1 MESVK
6 ICLEKTNDDL
16 FMKSKWWGNP
26 DVPQNFD
33 VPDYLTFICQIR
45 CDEIAAFDAENLLPH
60 KGMLYFFAALDY
72 YFGNFDSYCPENVF
86 WNNDDVKVFYVEDI
100 ENQIFEQVVFVDDD
114 DNPVDLKEMK
124 MIFSKGNCMCDG
136 NKMLGEP
143 YNREWENWDAPYQDW
158 VELLQVDSDDYDD
171 CTLNF
176 MDWGMLHILIN
187 PKDLKNKD
195 FTKVTS
201 TICST

>member
-45 CDEIAAFDAENLLPH
+45 CDEIAAFDDENMLPH
-60 KGMLYFFAALDY
+60 K
-72 YFGNFDSYCPENVF
+72 
-86 WNNDDVKVFYVEDI
+86 
-100 ENQIFEQVVFVDDD
+100 
-114 DNPVDLKEMK
+114 
-124 MIFSKGNCMCDG
+124 
-136 NKMLGEP
+136 
-143 YNREWENWDAPYQDW
+143 
-158 VELLQVDSDDYDD
+158 
-171 CTLNF
+171 
-176 MDWGMLHILIN
+176 GMLHILIN